1 MNNMEI
7 TIIISAVLNIV
18 LIYTTF
24 NLLKKNEKQ
33 EDVMAGYLM
42 YMDQLSKTVEY
53 AQEKLDALDTKGAF
67 EGDDEIGWF
76 FQSIKQLQGMLSRF
90 KLIEE
95 NGTKEESK
103 ND

>member
-7 TIIISAVLNIV
+7 TIIISVILNV
-18 LIYTTF
+18 VFIYTTL

-33 EDVMAGYLM
+33 EDVMAEYLL
-42 YMDQLSKTVEY
+42 YMDQLSKTIEY

>member
-1 MNNMEI
+1 MEI